1 MNEIN
6 PENPSSSPAPAG
18 RHGCLTAYLIF
29 IIIVNS
35 ALALTYLL
43 GSGWIQSEEAKIP
56 HWAFWALALCGA
68 INVVAAVAL
77 LRWKRWGFWAFVASA
92 LISVGINLSI
102 GLGLAGLFGSL
113 FGILVLYGV
122 LQIGQERKAWHQLR

>member
-6 PENPSSSPAPAG
+6 PETPTSPPAPIS

-43 GSGWIQSEEAKIP
+43 GSSYIQGQGAKMP
-56 HWAFWALALCGA
+56 AWAFWALALCGV

-77 LRWKRWGFWAFVASA
+77 LQWKRWGFWAFVASA
-92 LISVGINLSI
+92 LASVAINLSI

-113 FGILVLYGV
+113 FGILVLFGV
-122 LQIGQERKAWHQLR
+122 LQIGQERKAWPRLQ

>member
-6 PENPSSSPAPAG
+6 PENPDASPPATG

-35 ALALTYLL
+35 ALAITYLL
-43 GSGWIQSEEAKIP
+43 GSRWIQIQGTSIP
-56 HWAFWALALCGA
+56 DWAFWALALGGV

-77 LRWKRWGFWAFVASA
+77 LQWKRWGFWAFVASA
-92 LISVGINLSI
+92 LWSVGINLSV

-122 LQIGQERKAWHQLR
+122 LQIGQERKAWHRLQ